1 MRVAWAALTAGLCLL
16 AERPVL
22 LAAEV
27 EAEAEAEAEAV
38 ELSPL
43 LITSPRS
50 HMRWLST
57 PAAVTVVDASTAQ
70 GEQSL
75 ALDSWLARVPGVFSL
90 NRYNLA
96 QGLRPAIRGFGARGN
111 FGVRGIRVLV
121 DGVPL
126 TMPDGQTELDGLDL
140 GLVERME
147 VLRGP
152 ASVLYGN
159 AAGGVLVIDTREPPS
174 LPSMQLDLSAA
185 GLGYQRLRGELG
197 GSDGNLGGLLAF
209 NSSQLDGYR
218 EHSRAQTNSLTGKL
232 RWYAPNGQLRLNLN
246 AIDNRAEDPGG
257 LTAAE
262 VKADRRQA
270 AAGNL
275 RFDAD
280 EYIRQQRLGLVWD
293 GYGTGADQY
302 QLRSY
307 LGHREFGNRLGFER
321 NGQTTFER
329 YFTGIG
335 GQYSHYRDVAGLAH
349 KLSAGFDLEAQRD
362 ERQRYDNLFGK
373 RGTLRQQQEESA
385 LSQGLFVEDQIDL
398 SEQWQATFGLRYDRV
413 RLAVDDAYLIDNRD
427 DSGSRRLADWNYSS
441 GLIYRFSAQQSLY
454 ARLASSFETPTINE
468 LGNPQGAGF
477 NSALQPAQ
485 AFSREL
491 GIKGEWPALRY
502 ALAVYRIDLEDELV
516 AFSLPAQPGRNF
528 YRNAGQSRR
537 NGLEL
542 SLDWQ
547 LADAWRWSLAYAY
560 NRYRFIDYQTQT
572 EDFSGK
578 RVPGI
583 PAQSLFSEVAY
594 EHQDFYL
601 RLGVTAQAQV
611 YANDGNTQSAPG
623 HALLSLRLGK
633 RLQFAEQSLEPYM
646 GIDNLLGREYF
657 DNLRIND
664 GSARYFE
671 PGPGRTLYAGVR
683 VMF

>member
-1 MRVAWAALTAGLCLL
+1 MRLALGVVAAGLCLL
-16 AERPVL
+16 PDIHAL
-22 LAAEV
+22 QA
-27 EAEAEAEAEAV
+27 AEAEDKAV
-38 ELSPL
+38 ELAPL

-50 HMRWLST
+50 TTRWLST
-57 PAAVTVVDASTAQ
+57 PAAVTVIDTAAAP
-70 GEQSL
+70 GEQNL
-75 ALDSWLARVPGVFSL
+75 ALDALLARVPGVFSL

-159 AAGGVLVIDTREPPS
+159 AAGGVLAIETREPPAV
-174 LPSMQLDLSAA
+174 PSMQLDLSAA
-185 GLGYQRLRGELG
+185 GLGYQRTRGEIG

-209 NSSQLDGYR
+209 NSTVLDGYR

-232 RWYAPNGQLRLNLN
+232 RWYAPTGRLRLNFN
-246 AIDNRAEDPGG
+246 AIDNRAKDPGG
-257 LTAAE
+257 LTATE

-270 AAGNL
+270 APNNL

-293 GYGTGADQY
+293 GYAAGADEY

-307 LGHREFGNRLGFER
+307 LGHREFGNQLGFATS
-321 NGQTTFER
+321 GQTTFER
-329 YFTGIG
+329 YFSGVG
-335 GQYSHYRDVAGLAH
+335 GQYSHHRELIGLAH
-349 KLSAGFDLEAQRD
+349 KITTGFDLEAQRD
-362 ERQRYDNLFGK
+362 DRRRYDNLLGE
-373 RGTLRQQQEESA
+373 RGQSRQQQDESA
-385 LSQGLFVEDQIDL
+385 LSQGLFIEDQIDL
-398 SEQWQATFGLRYDRV
+398 SEQWQATLGLRYDQV
-413 RLAVDDAYLIDNRD
+413 RLAVDDFYLADSRD
-427 DSGSRRLADWNYSS
+427 DSGSRSLEDWNYSA
-441 GLIYRFSAQQSLY
+441 GLSYRFTPQQSLY
-454 ARLASSFETPTINE
+454 ARLASSFETPTISE
-468 LGNPQGAGF
+468 LANPQGGGF

-502 ALAVYRIDLEDELV
+502 SLSVYRIELEDELV
-516 AFSLPAQPGRNF
+516 AFSLPTQPGRNF

-537 NGLEL
+537 DGLEL

-547 LADAWRWSLAYAY
+547 FADAWRWSAAYTY
-560 NRYRFIDYQTQT
+560 NRYRFEDYQTT
-572 EDFSGK
+572 AGDFSGK
-578 RVPGI
+578 RIPGI
-583 PAQSLFSEVAY
+583 PRQSLFSELAY
-594 EHQDFYL
+594 EHQGGYV
-601 RLGVTAQAQV
+601 RLGVTAQARV
-611 YANDGNTQSAPG
+611 YANDANTQSAPG
-623 HALLSLRLGK
+623 HALLNLRLGK
-633 RLQFAEQSLEPYM
+633 RFQVGEQSLEPYL

-664 GSARYFE
+664 GNARYFE
-671 PGPGRTLYAGVR
+671 PGPGRTLYAGLR
-683 VMF
+683 VLF

>member
-1 MRVAWAALTAGLCLL
+1 MRIAWAVLTAGLCLL
-16 AERPVL
+16 VERPVL

-27 EAEAEAEAEAV
+27 EADAV

-50 HMRWLST
+50 HVRWLST
-57 PAAVTVVDASTAQ
+57 PAAVTVVDASTTQ

-75 ALDSWLARVPGVFSL
+75 ALDAWLARVPGVFSL

-159 AAGGVLVIDTREPPS
+159 AAGGVLAIDTREPPS

-293 GYGTGADQY
+293 GYAAGADEY

-307 LGHREFGNRLGFER
+307 LGHREFGNRLSFER
-321 NGQTTFER
+321 NGQTIFER
-329 YFTGIG
+329 YFTGVG
-335 GQYSHYRDVAGLAH
+335 GQYSHYRNVAGLAH

-362 ERQRYDNLFGK
+362 ERQRYDNLFGE

-441 GLIYRFSAQQSLY
+441 GLSYRFSAQQSLY

-537 NGLEL
+537 DGLEL

-560 NRYRFIDYQTQT
+560 NRYRFIDYQTQA

-633 RLQFAEQSLEPYM
+633 RLQVAEQSLEPYL

-664 GSARYFE
+664 GNARYFE

>member
-1 MRVAWAALTAGLCLL
+1 VRLSFCAIAAAIGLL
-16 AERPVL
+16 ADSAAVV
-22 LAAEV
+22 AAES
-27 EAEAEAEAEAV
+27 ADTAV
-38 ELSPL
+38 ELAPL

-50 HMRWLST
+50 TTRWLST
-57 PAAVTVVDASTAQ
+57 PAAVTVIDAGAVL
-70 GEQSL
+70 GEQNL
-75 ALDSWLARVPGVFSL
+75 ALDTLLARVPGVFSL

-159 AAGGVLVIDTREPPS
+159 AAGGVLAIETREPPT

-185 GLGYQRLRGELG
+185 GLGYQRTRGEIG

-209 NSSQLDGYR
+209 NSTVLDGYR
-218 EHSRAQTNSLTGKL
+218 QHSRAQTNSLTGKL
-232 RWYAPNGQLRLNLN
+232 RWYAPTGRLRLNFN

-262 VKADRRQA
+262 VKAGRRQA
-270 AAGNL
+270 APNNL

-293 GYGTGADQY
+293 GYAAGADEY

-307 LGHREFGNRLGFER
+307 LGHREFGNRLGFATS
-321 NGQTTFER
+321 GQTTFER
-329 YFTGIG
+329 YFSGVG
-335 GQYSHYRDVAGLAH
+335 GQYSHHRELIGLPH
-349 KLSAGFDLEAQRD
+349 KITTGFDLEAQRD
-362 ERQRYDNLFGK
+362 DRRRYDNLFGE
-373 RGTLRQQQEESA
+373 RGQSRQQQDESA
-385 LSQGLFVEDQIDL
+385 LSQGLFIEDQIDL
-398 SEQWQATFGLRYDRV
+398 SEQWQATLGLRYDQV
-413 RLAVDDAYLIDNRD
+413 RLAVDDFYLVDNRD
-427 DSGSRRLADWNYSS
+427 DSGSRSLEDWNYSA
-441 GLIYRFSAQQSLY
+441 GLSYRVTPQQSLY
-454 ARLASSFETPTINE
+454 ARLASSFETPTISE
-468 LGNPQGAGF
+468 LGNPQGGGF
-477 NSALQPAQ
+477 NSALQPAR
-485 AFSREL
+485 ALSREL

-502 ALAVYRIDLEDELV
+502 ALSVYRIELEDELV
-516 AFSLPAQPGRNF
+516 GFSLPTQPGRNF

-537 NGLEL
+537 DGLEL

-547 LADAWRWSLAYAY
+547 FADAWRWSAAYAY
-560 NRYRFIDYQTQT
+560 NRYRFEGYQTT
-572 EDFSGK
+572 AGDFSGK
-578 RVPGI
+578 RIPGI
-583 PAQSLFSEVAY
+583 PRQTLFSELAY
-594 EHQDFYL
+594 EHQGAYV

-611 YANDGNTQSAPG
+611 YANDANSQSAPG
-623 HALLSLRLGK
+623 NAVFNLRLGK
-633 RLQFAEQSLEPYM
+633 RFQLGEQSLEPYL
-646 GIDNLLGREYF
+646 GVDNLLGREYF

-664 GSARYFE
+664 GNARYFE
-671 PGPGRTLYAGVR
+671 PGPGRTLYAGLR
-683 VMF
+683 VLF

>member
-1 MRVAWAALTAGLCLL
+1 MRVTWAALTASLCLL
-16 AERPVL
+16 VERPVL

-27 EAEAEAEAEAV
+27 EADAV

-50 HMRWLST
+50 HVRWLST
-57 PAAVTVVDASTAQ
+57 PAAVTVVDASTTQ

-75 ALDSWLARVPGVFSL
+75 ALDAWLARVPGVFSL

-159 AAGGVLVIDTREPPS
+159 AAGGVLAIDTREPPS

-197 GSDGNLGGLLAF
+197 GSDGDLGGLLAF

-232 RWYAPNGQLRLNLN
+232 RWYASNGQLRLNLN

-293 GYGTGADQY
+293 GYAAGADEY

-335 GQYSHYRDVAGLAH
+335 GQYSHYRNVAGLAH

-362 ERQRYDNLFGK
+362 ERQRYDNLFGE

-441 GLIYRFSAQQSLY
+441 GLSYRFSAQQSLY

-502 ALAVYRIDLEDELV
+502 ALAVYRIYLEDELV
-516 AFSLPAQPGRNF
+516 AFSFQSGRNF

-537 NGLEL
+537 DGVEL

-547 LADAWRWSLAYAY
+547 FADAWRWSLAYAY

-572 EDFSGK
+572 QTQIEDFSGK

-601 RLGVTAQAQV
+601 RLCVTAQAQV

-633 RLQFAEQSLEPYM
+633 RLQVAEQSLEPYL

-664 GSARYFE
+664 GNARYFE

>member
-1 MRVAWAALTAGLCLL
+1 MRVTWAALTASLCLL
-16 AERPVL
+16 VERPVL
-22 LAAEV
+22 LAAE
-27 EAEAEAEAEAV
+27 AEANTV

-50 HMRWLST
+50 HVRWLST

-159 AAGGVLVIDTREPPS
+159 AAGGVLAIDTREPPS

-293 GYGTGADQY
+293 GYAAGADEY

-307 LGHREFGNRLGFER
+307 LGHREFGNRLSFER
-321 NGQTTFER
+321 NGQTIFER
-329 YFTGIG
+329 YFTGVG
-335 GQYSHYRDVAGLAH
+335 GQYSHYRNVAGLAH

-362 ERQRYDNLFGK
+362 ERQRYDNLFGE

-441 GLIYRFSAQQSLY
+441 GLSYRFSAQQSLY

-537 NGLEL
+537 DGLEL

-560 NRYRFIDYQTQT
+560 NRYRFIDYQTQA

-633 RLQFAEQSLEPYM
+633 RLQVAEQSLEPYL

-664 GSARYFE
+664 GNARYFE

>member
-1 MRVAWAALTAGLCLL
+1 MRVTWAALTASLCLL
-16 AERPVL
+16 VERPVL
-22 LAAEV
+22 LAAE
-27 EAEAEAEAEAV
+27 AEANTV

-50 HMRWLST
+50 HVRWLST
-57 PAAVTVVDASTAQ
+57 PAAVTVVDASTTQ
-70 GEQSL
+70 GEHSL

-152 ASVLYGN
+152 ASMLYGN
-159 AAGGVLVIDTREPPS
+159 AAGGVLAIDTREPPS
-174 LPSMQLDLSAA
+174 LPLMQLDLSAA

-197 GSDGNLGGLLAF
+197 GSDGDLGGLLAF

-262 VKADRRQA
+262 VKVDRRQA

-293 GYGTGADQY
+293 GYAAGADEY

-335 GQYSHYRDVAGLAH
+335 GQYSHYRNVAGLAH

-362 ERQRYDNLFGK
+362 ERQRYDNLFRE

-441 GLIYRFSAQQSLY
+441 GLSYRFSAQQSLY

-485 AFSREL
+485 AFSREV

-502 ALAVYRIDLEDELV
+502 ALALYRIDLEDELV

-537 NGLEL
+537 DGLEL

-560 NRYRFIDYQTQT
+560 NRYRFIDYQTQI
-572 EDFSGK
+572 EDFSDK

-633 RLQFAEQSLEPYM
+633 RLQFAEQSLEPYL

-664 GSARYFE
+664 GNARYFE

>member
-1 MRVAWAALTAGLCLL
+1 MRLSFCAIAAAIGLL
-16 AERPVL
+16 ADSAAVA
-22 LAAEV
+22 AAES
-27 EAEAEAEAEAV
+27 ADTAV
-38 ELSPL
+38 ELAPL

-50 HMRWLST
+50 TTRWLSI
-57 PAAVTVVDASTAQ
+57 PAAVTVIDTAAAPGDQ
-70 GEQSL
+70 NL
-75 ALDSWLARVPGVFSL
+75 ALDTLLARVPGVFSL

-159 AAGGVLVIDTREPPS
+159 AAGGVLAIETREPPAI
-174 LPSMQLDLSAA
+174 PSMQLDLSAA
-185 GLGYQRLRGELG
+185 GLGYQRVRGDIG

-209 NSSQLDGYR
+209 NSTVLDGYR
-218 EHSRAQTNSLTGKL
+218 QHSRAQTNSLTGKL
-232 RWYAPNGQLRLNLN
+232 RWYAPTGRLRLNFN

-270 AAGNL
+270 VPNNL

-293 GYGTGADQY
+293 GYAAGADEY

-307 LGHREFGNRLGFER
+307 LGHREFGNRLGFPTS
-321 NGQTTFER
+321 GQTTFER
-329 YFTGIG
+329 YFSGVG
-335 GQYSHYRDVAGLAH
+335 GQYSHHRELIGLPH
-349 KLSAGFDLEAQRD
+349 RITTGFDLEAQRD
-362 ERQRYDNLFGK
+362 DRRRYDNLLGE
-373 RGTLRQQQEESA
+373 RGQSRQQQDESA
-385 LSQGLFVEDQIDL
+385 LSQGLFIEDQIDL
-398 SEQWQATFGLRYDRV
+398 NEQWQATFGLRYDQV
-413 RLAVDDAYLIDNRD
+413 RLAVDDCYLVDNRD
-427 DSGSRRLADWNYSS
+427 DSGSRSLEDWNYSA
-441 GLIYRFSAQQSLY
+441 GLSYRVTPQQSLY
-454 ARLASSFETPTINE
+454 ARLASSFETPTISE
-468 LGNPQGAGF
+468 LGNPQGGGF
-477 NSALQPAQ
+477 NSALQPAR

-502 ALAVYRIDLEDELV
+502 GLSLYRIELEDELV
-516 AFSLPAQPGRNF
+516 GFSLPTQPGRNF

-537 NGLEL
+537 DGLEL

-547 LADAWRWSLAYAY
+547 LADAWRWSAAYAY
-560 NRYRFIDYQTQT
+560 NRYRFEDYQTT
-572 EDFSGK
+572 AGDFSGK
-578 RVPGI
+578 RIPGI
-583 PAQSLFSEVAY
+583 PRQTLFSELAY
-594 EHQDFYL
+594 EHQGAYV
-601 RLGVTAQAQV
+601 RLGVTAQARV
-611 YANDGNTQSAPG
+611 YANDANSQFAPG
-623 HALLSLRLGK
+623 NAVFNLRLGK
-633 RLQFAEQSLEPYM
+633 RFQLGEQSLEPYL
-646 GIDNLLGREYF
+646 GVDNLLGREYF

-664 GSARYFE
+664 GNARYFE
-671 PGPGRTLYAGVR
+671 PGPGRTLYAGLR
-683 VMF
+683 MLF

>member
-1 MRVAWAALTAGLCLL
+1 MRLALGVIASGLWLL
-16 AERPVL
+16 AESRVL
-22 LAAEV
+22 QA
-27 EAEAEAEAEAV
+27 AEAESSAV
-38 ELSPL
+38 ELAPL

-50 HMRWLST
+50 TTRWLST
-57 PAAVTVVDASTAQ
+57 PAAVSVVDVADMP
-70 GEQSL
+70 GEQSV
-75 ALDSWLARVPGVFSL
+75 ALDALLARVPGVFSL

-121 DGVPL
+121 DGMPL

-140 GLVERME
+140 GLIERME

-159 AAGGVLVIDTREPPS
+159 AAGGVLAIETREPGA

-185 GLGYQRLRGELG
+185 GLGYQRMRAEIG
-197 GSDGNLGGLLAF
+197 GSEGDLGGLLAF
-209 NSSQLDGYR
+209 NSTVLDGYR

-232 RWYAPNGQLRLNLN
+232 RWYAATGRLRLNFN

-270 AAGNL
+270 APNNL

-280 EYIRQQRLGLVWD
+280 EFIRQQRLGLVWD
-293 GYGTGADQY
+293 GYASGADEY

-307 LGHREFGNRLGFER
+307 LGHREFGNRLGFATS
-321 NGQTTFER
+321 GQTTFER
-329 YFTGIG
+329 YFSGVG
-335 GQYSHYRDVAGLAH
+335 GQYSHHRELGGLAH
-349 KLSAGFDLEAQRD
+349 KITAGFDLEVQRD
-362 ERQRYDNLFGK
+362 DRRRYDNLLGE
-373 RGTLRQQQEESA
+373 RGQSRQQQDESA

-398 SEQWQATFGLRYDRV
+398 SEQWQATLGLRYDQV
-413 RLAVDDAYLIDNRD
+413 RLAVDDVYLADNRD
-427 DSGSRRLADWNYSS
+427 DSGSRSLEDWNYSA
-441 GLIYRFSAQQSLY
+441 GLSYRFTAQQSLY

-468 LGNPQGAGF
+468 LASPQGGGF
-477 NSALQPAQ
+477 NTALQPAQ

-502 ALAVYRIDLEDELV
+502 GLSVYRIELEDELV
-516 AFSLPAQPGRNF
+516 GFSLPTQPGRNF

-537 NGLEL
+537 DGLEL

-547 LADAWRWSLAYAY
+547 FADAWHWSAAYAY
-560 NRYRFIDYQTQT
+560 NRYRFEDYQATT
-572 EDFSGK
+572 GDFSGK
-578 RVPGI
+578 RIPGI
-583 PAQSLFSEVAY
+583 PRQTLFSELAY
-594 EHQDFYL
+594 EHQGGYV
-601 RLGVTAQAQV
+601 RLGVTAQSQV
-611 YANDGNTQSAPG
+611 YANDANTQSAPG
-623 HALLSLRLGK
+623 HALYTLRVGK
-633 RLQFAEQSLEPYM
+633 RFQIGEQSLEPYL
-646 GIDNLLGREYF
+646 GIDNLFGRKYF

-664 GSARYFE
+664 GNARYFE
-671 PGPGRTLYAGVR
+671 PGPGRTLYTGIR
-683 VMF
+683 VLF

>member
-16 AERPVL
+16 VERPVL
-22 LAAEV
+22 LAAE
-27 EAEAEAEAEAV
+27 ADTV

-43 LITSPRS
+43 LITTPRS

-57 PAAVTVVDASTAQ
+57 PASVTVVDASTTH

-75 ALDSWLARVPGVFSL
+75 ALDAWLARVPGVFSL

-159 AAGGVLVIDTREPPS
+159 AAGGVLAIDTREPPS

-197 GSDGNLGGLLAF
+197 GSDGNMGGLLAF

-218 EHSRAQTNSLTGKL
+218 EHSRAKTNSFTGKL

-257 LTAAE
+257 LTATE

-293 GYGTGADQY
+293 GYAAGADQY

-321 NGQTTFER
+321 SGQTTFER
-329 YFTGIG
+329 YFSGVG
-335 GQYSHYRDVAGLAH
+335 GQYNHYREAFGLMH
-349 KLSAGFDLEAQRD
+349 KITAGFDLEAQRD
-362 ERQRYDNLFGK
+362 ERQRYDNLLGE

-398 SEQWQATFGLRYDRV
+398 NEQWQATLGLRYDRV
-413 RLAVDDAYLIDNRD
+413 RLAVEDAYLIDNRD
-427 DSGSRRLADWNYSS
+427 DSGSRRLADWNYST
-441 GLIYRFSAQQSLY
+441 GLSYRFSAQQSLY

-537 NGLEL
+537 DGVEL

-547 LADAWRWSLAYAY
+547 LAEAWRWSLAYAY
-560 NRYRFIDYQTQT
+560 NRYRFIDYQTQA
-572 EDFSGK
+572 EDFSGN

-633 RLQFAEQSLEPYM
+633 RLQVTEQSLEPYL

-664 GSARYFE
+664 GNARYFE

>member
-1 MRVAWAALTAGLCLL
+1 MRVACAALTAGLCLL
-16 AERPVL
+16 AEHPVL
-22 LAAEV
+22 LAAEAG
-27 EAEAEAEAEAV
+27 AEAAA
-38 ELSPL
+38 LTPL

-50 HMRWLST
+50 HVRWLST
-57 PAAVTVVDASTAQ
+57 PAAVTVVDAATTQ

-75 ALDSWLARVPGVFSL
+75 ALDTWLARVPGVFSL

-159 AAGGVLVIDTREPPS
+159 AAGGVLAIDTREPPS

-293 GYGTGADQY
+293 GYAAGADQY

-321 NGQTTFER
+321 SGQTTFER
-329 YFTGIG
+329 YFSGVG
-335 GQYSHYRDVAGLAH
+335 GQYNHYREAFGLMH
-349 KLSAGFDLEAQRD
+349 KITAGFDLEAQRD
-362 ERQRYDNLFGK
+362 ERQRYDNLLGE

-398 SEQWQATFGLRYDRV
+398 NEQWQTTLGLRYDRV
-413 RLAVDDAYLIDNRD
+413 RLAVEDAYLIDNRD
-427 DSGSRRLADWNYSS
+427 DSGSRRLADWNYST
-441 GLIYRFSAQQSLY
+441 GLSYRFSAQQSLY
-454 ARLASSFETPTINE
+454 ARLASSFETPTISE

-502 ALAVYRIDLEDELV
+502 ALALYRIDLTDELL

-537 NGLEL
+537 DGVEL

-547 LADAWRWSLAYAY
+547 LAEAWRWSLAYAY
-560 NRYRFIDYQTQT
+560 NRYRFIDYQSQTQTQT

-594 EHQDFYL
+594 EHEDFYL

-633 RLQFAEQSLEPYM
+633 RLQVAEQSLEPYL

-664 GSARYFE
+664 GNARYFE

>member
-1 MRVAWAALTAGLCLL
+1 MAAGLCLL

-50 HMRWLST
+50 HVRWLST
-57 PAAVTVVDASTAQ
+57 PAAVTVVDASTTQ

-159 AAGGVLVIDTREPPS
+159 AAGGVLAIDTREPPS
-174 LPSMQLDLSAA
+174 LPSTQLDLSAA

-293 GYGTGADQY
+293 GYAAGADEY

-335 GQYSHYRDVAGLAH
+335 GQYSHYRNVAGLAH

-362 ERQRYDNLFGK
+362 ERQRYDNLLGK

-441 GLIYRFSAQQSLY
+441 GLSYRFSAQQSLY

-537 NGLEL
+537 DGLEL

-560 NRYRFIDYQTQT
+560 NRYRFIDYQAQT
-572 EDFSGK
+572 EDFSGN

-633 RLQFAEQSLEPYM
+633 RLQFAEQSLEPYL

-664 GSARYFE
+664 GNARYFE

>member
-1 MRVAWAALTAGLCLL
+1 MRVAWAALAAGLCLL

-27 EAEAEAEAEAV
+27 EAEAV

-50 HMRWLST
+50 HVRWLST
-57 PAAVTVVDASTAQ
+57 PAAVTVVDAATTQ

-75 ALDSWLARVPGVFSL
+75 ALDTWLARVPGVFSL

-159 AAGGVLVIDTREPPS
+159 AAGGVLAIDTREPPS

-293 GYGTGADQY
+293 GYAAGADQY

-321 NGQTTFER
+321 SGQTTFER
-329 YFTGIG
+329 YFSGVG
-335 GQYSHYRDVAGLAH
+335 GQYNHYREAFGLMH
-349 KLSAGFDLEAQRD
+349 KITAGFDLEAQRD
-362 ERQRYDNLFGK
+362 ERQRYDNLLGE

-398 SEQWQATFGLRYDRV
+398 NEQWQATLGLRYDRV

-441 GLIYRFSAQQSLY
+441 GLSYRFSAQQSLY

-537 NGLEL
+537 DGLEL

-560 NRYRFIDYQTQT
+560 NRYRFIDYQTQA

-623 HALLSLRLGK
+623 HALLSLRLGN
-633 RLQFAEQSLEPYM
+633 RLQFAEQSLEPYL

-664 GSARYFE
+664 GNARYFE
-671 PGPGRTLYAGVR
+671 PGPGRTLYAGLR

>member
-1 MRVAWAALTAGLCLL
+1 MRLSFCAIAAAIGLL
-16 AERPVL
+16 ADSAAVA
-22 LAAEV
+22 AAES
-27 EAEAEAEAEAV
+27 ADTAV
-38 ELSPL
+38 ELAPL

-50 HMRWLST
+50 TTRWLST
-57 PAAVTVVDASTAQ
+57 PATVTVIDAGAVP
-70 GEQSL
+70 GEQNL
-75 ALDSWLARVPGVFSL
+75 ALDTLLARVPGVFSL

-159 AAGGVLVIDTREPPS
+159 AAGGVLAIETREPPT

-185 GLGYQRLRGELG
+185 GLGYQRTRGEIG

-209 NSSQLDGYR
+209 NSTVLDGYR
-218 EHSRAQTNSLTGKL
+218 QHSRAQTNSLTGKL
-232 RWYAPNGQLRLNLN
+232 RWYAPTGRLRLNFS

-257 LTAAE
+257 LTAAD

-270 AAGNL
+270 APNNL

-293 GYGTGADQY
+293 GYAAGADEY

-307 LGHREFGNRLGFER
+307 LGHREFGNQLGFATS
-321 NGQTTFER
+321 GQTTFKR
-329 YFTGIG
+329 YFSGVG
-335 GQYSHYRDVAGLAH
+335 GQYSHHRELIGLAH
-349 KLSAGFDLEAQRD
+349 KITTGFDLEAQRD
-362 ERQRYDNLFGK
+362 DRRRYDNLLGE
-373 RGTLRQQQEESA
+373 RGQSRQQQDESA
-385 LSQGLFVEDQIDL
+385 LSQGLFIEDQIDL
-398 SEQWQATFGLRYDRV
+398 SEQWQATLGLRYDQI
-413 RLAVDDAYLIDNRD
+413 RLAVDDFYLADSRD
-427 DSGSRRLADWNYSS
+427 DSGSRSLEDGNHSA
-441 GLIYRFSAQQSLY
+441 GLSYRFTPQQSLY
-454 ARLASSFETPTINE
+454 ARLASSFETPTISE
-468 LGNPQGAGF
+468 LANPQGGGF

-502 ALAVYRIDLEDELV
+502 ALSVYRIELEDELV
-516 AFSLPAQPGRNF
+516 AFSLPTQPGRNF

-537 NGLEL
+537 DGLEL

-547 LADAWRWSLAYAY
+547 FADAWRWSAAYTY
-560 NRYRFIDYQTQT
+560 NRYRFEDYQTAAG
-572 EDFSGK
+572 DFSGK
-578 RVPGI
+578 RIPGI
-583 PAQSLFSEVAY
+583 PRQSLFSELAY
-594 EHQDFYL
+594 EHQGAYV
-601 RLGVTAQAQV
+601 RLGVTAQARV
-611 YANDGNTQSAPG
+611 YTNDANTQSAPG
-623 HALLSLRLGK
+623 HSLFNLRLGK
-633 RLQFAEQSLEPYM
+633 RFQVGEQSLEPYL

-664 GSARYFE
+664 GNARYFE
-671 PGPGRTLYAGVR
+671 PGPGRTLYAGLR
-683 VMF
+683 VLF

>member
-1 MRVAWAALTAGLCLL
+1 MRLSFCAIAAAIGLL
-16 AERPVL
+16 ADSAAVA
-22 LAAEV
+22 AAES
-27 EAEAEAEAEAV
+27 ADTAV
-38 ELSPL
+38 ELAPL

-50 HMRWLST
+50 TTRWLST
-57 PAAVTVVDASTAQ
+57 PAAVTVIDAGAVP
-70 GEQSL
+70 GEQNL
-75 ALDSWLARVPGVFSL
+75 ALDALLARVPGVFSL

-159 AAGGVLVIDTREPPS
+159 AAGGVLAIETREPPT

-185 GLGYQRLRGELG
+185 GLGYQRTRGEIG

-209 NSSQLDGYR
+209 NSTVLDGYR
-218 EHSRAQTNSLTGKL
+218 QHGRAQTNSLTGKL
-232 RWYAPNGQLRLNLN
+232 RWYAPTGRFRLNFN

-270 AAGNL
+270 APNNL

-293 GYGTGADQY
+293 GYAAGADEY

-307 LGHREFGNRLGFER
+307 LGHREFGNRLGFATS
-321 NGQTTFER
+321 GQTTFER
-329 YFTGIG
+329 YFSGVG
-335 GQYSHYRDVAGLAH
+335 GQYSHHRQLIGLPH
-349 KLSAGFDLEAQRD
+349 RITTGFDLEAQRD
-362 ERQRYDNLFGK
+362 DRRRYDNLFGE
-373 RGTLRQQQEESA
+373 RGQSRQQQDESA
-385 LSQGLFVEDQIDL
+385 LSQGLFIEDQIDL
-398 SEQWQATFGLRYDRV
+398 SEQWRATLGLRYDQV
-413 RLAVDDAYLIDNRD
+413 RLAVDDFYLVDNRD
-427 DSGSRRLADWNYSS
+427 DSGSRSLEDWNYSA
-441 GLIYRFSAQQSLY
+441 GLSYRVTPQQSLY
-454 ARLASSFETPTINE
+454 ARLASSFETPTISE
-468 LGNPQGAGF
+468 LGNPQGGGF
-477 NSALQPAQ
+477 NSALQPAR
-485 AFSREL
+485 ALSREL

-502 ALAVYRIDLEDELV
+502 ALSVYRIELEDELV
-516 AFSLPAQPGRNF
+516 GFSLPTQPGRNF

-537 NGLEL
+537 DGLEL

-547 LADAWRWSLAYAY
+547 FADAWRWSAAYAY
-560 NRYRFIDYQTQT
+560 NRYHFEDYQTT
-572 EDFSGK
+572 AGDFSGK
-578 RVPGI
+578 RIPGT
-583 PAQSLFSEVAY
+583 PRQTLFSELAY
-594 EHQDFYL
+594 EHQGAYV

-611 YANDGNTQSAPG
+611 YANDANSQSAPG
-623 HALLSLRLGK
+623 NAVFNLRLGK
-633 RLQFAEQSLEPYM
+633 RFQLGEQSLEPYL
-646 GIDNLLGREYF
+646 GVDNLLGRDYF

-664 GSARYFE
+664 GNARYFE
-671 PGPGRTLYAGVR
+671 PGPGRTLYAGLR
-683 VMF
+683 VLF

>member
-1 MRVAWAALTAGLCLL
+1 VRLALGVIAAGLWLL
-16 AERPVL
+16 NDGAVVQ
-22 LAAEV
+22 A
-27 EAEAEAEAEAV
+27 AEAEDKAV
-38 ELSPL
+38 ELAPL

-50 HMRWLST
+50 TTRWLST
-57 PAAVTVVDASTAQ
+57 PAAVTVIDTAAAPD
-70 GEQSL
+70 EQNL
-75 ALDSWLARVPGVFSL
+75 ALDALLARVPGVFSL

-111 FGVRGIRVLV
+111 FGVRGIRVLI

-159 AAGGVLVIDTREPPS
+159 AAGGVLAIETREPPAV
-174 LPSMQLDLSAA
+174 PSMQLDLSAA
-185 GLGYQRLRGELG
+185 GLGYQRTRGEIG

-209 NSSQLDGYR
+209 NSTVLDGYR

-232 RWYAPNGQLRLNLN
+232 RWYAPTGRLRLNFN

-257 LTAAE
+257 LTATE

-270 AAGNL
+270 APNNL

-293 GYGTGADQY
+293 GYAAGADEY

-307 LGHREFGNRLGFER
+307 LGHREFGNQLGFATS
-321 NGQTTFER
+321 GQTTFER
-329 YFTGIG
+329 YFSGVG
-335 GQYSHYRDVAGLAH
+335 GQYSHHRELVGLAH
-349 KLSAGFDLEAQRD
+349 KITTGFDLEAQRD
-362 ERQRYDNLFGK
+362 DRRRYDNLLGE
-373 RGTLRQQQEESA
+373 RGQSRQQQDESA
-385 LSQGLFVEDQIDL
+385 LSQGLFIEDQIDL
-398 SEQWQATFGLRYDRV
+398 SEQWQATLGLRYDQV
-413 RLAVDDAYLIDNRD
+413 RLAVDDFYLVDNRD
-427 DSGSRRLADWNYSS
+427 DSGSRSLEDWNYST
-441 GLIYRFSAQQSLY
+441 GLSYRFTPQQSLY

-468 LGNPQGAGF
+468 LANPQGGGF

-502 ALAVYRIDLEDELV
+502 ALSVYRIELEDELV
-516 AFSLPAQPGRNF
+516 AFSLPTQPGRNF

-537 NGLEL
+537 DGLEL

-547 LADAWRWSLAYAY
+547 FADAWRWSAAYAY
-560 NRYRFIDYQTQT
+560 SRYLFEDYQTT
-572 EDFSGK
+572 AGDFSGK
-578 RVPGI
+578 RIPGI
-583 PAQSLFSEVAY
+583 PRQTLFSELAY
-594 EHQDFYL
+594 EHQGGYV
-601 RLGVTAQAQV
+601 RLGVTAQARV
-611 YANDGNTQSAPG
+611 YANDANTQSAPG
-623 HALLSLRLGK
+623 HALFNLRLGK
-633 RLQFAEQSLEPYM
+633 RFQVGEQSLEPYL

-664 GSARYFE
+664 GNARYFE
-671 PGPGRTLYAGVR
+671 PGPGRTLYAGLR
-683 VMF
+683 VLF